1 VSSFVTRQG
10 NDLRGLSWLNFFVA
24 DVQTGFGPFIAAYLT
39 EHKWTEGEI
48 GLALS
53 VGTATA
59 MASQIPAG
67 AFVDALTGKRLA
79 ATLAILAISLS
90 AVLLASSPTW
100 IPVLIAEVMHGFA
113 SCMLSPAI
121 AAISLVLVGQSGL
134 SERLGRNA
142 RWAAV
147 GNGLAAA
154 AMGWL
159 GDIASARAVFWFTA
173 SLGIPS
179 IGSLFAIGAA
189 KESRDVAEPA
199 VRDRPQPA
207 RISLRIL
214 FTDRRLLIFAG
225 CVLLFQLSNAAMLNL
240 AAGEATAQV
249 VDNVQLIIAACIIVP
264 QAAVALLSPW
274 VGRAAGRFGRRPVL
288 ILGLVA
294 LPIRALLFCVVDDPD
309 LLVPIQLLDGVGG
322 AMMGVMLPLI
332 AADVAGKSG
341 HFNLCIGAIGFAG
354 GIGATISTSMAG
366 LIADWFDPQ
375 VAFLALAVAGLGAV
389 LLAWAAMPESRADGA
404 TTPGTS
410 TDGKFVRSTSAA
422 G

>member
-1 VSSFVTRQG
+1 MNRFSKRPGS
-10 NDLRGLSWLNFFVA
+10 DLRGLSWLNFFVA

-59 MASQIPAG
+59 MVSQIPAG
-67 AFVDALTGKRLA
+67 AFVDALSGKRLA
-79 ATLAILAISLS
+79 AALAILAISFS
-90 AVLLASSPTW
+90 AVLLAASPTW

-142 RWAAV
+142 RWAAI

-173 SLGIPS
+173 ALGIPS
-179 IGSLFAIGAA
+179 ICTLFTVGAA
-189 KESRDVAEPA
+189 KEPRAPRKAA
-199 VRDRPQPA
+199 VRGQARPP
-207 RISLRIL
+207 RISLRFL

-249 VDNVQLIIAACIIVP
+249 VDNIQLIIAACIIVP
-264 QAAVALLSPW
+264 QAVVALLSPW
-274 VGRAAGRFGRRPVL
+274 VGRAAVRFGRRPVL
-288 ILGLVA
+288 ILGLIA
-294 LPIRALLFCVVDDPD
+294 LPIRALLFCVVDDPA
-309 LLVPIQLLDGVGG
+309 LLVPIQVLDGIGG

-366 LIADWFDPQ
+366 LVADSFDPQ
-375 VAFLALAVAGLGAV
+375 VAFVVLAAAGLGAV
-389 LLAWAAMPESRADGA
+389 LLAWAAMPESQVSGDISPD
-404 TTPGTS
+404 TTAGDKFLRNTS
-410 TDGKFVRSTSAA
+410 TA